1 MIYENGTLL
10 AGSERFSFEGQLVV
24 SEIDVEHIR
33 TERRVNTTF
42 AACHA
47 NCAPEIPVRI
57 STEYVNSGDLN
68 LTRTFEPHPF
78 VPQGPVWTSVA
89 RKYFRYRYQ
98 DWHSAWYIPMP
109 RAQW

>member
-1 MIYENGTLL
+1 MVFAGNGLIYENGTLL

-47 NCAPEIPVRI
+47 NCAPEIPVSI
-57 STEYVNSGDLN
+57 STEYVNSCDLR
-68 LTRTFEPHPF
+68 LTRKFEPHPF
-78 VPQGPVWTSVA
+78 FHQLPVLDES
-89 RKYFRYRYQ
+89 
-98 DWHSAWYIPMP
+98 
-109 RAQW
+109 